1 MFDFLKKRKALRFGE
16 IAVKKGLADKDQIS
30 EALSE
35 QDEFA
40 RTHKIH
46 KEIGAILTEKG
57 VLEPKDVEKILEEQR
72 ARTSLLAW
80 ISELFHLSR

>member
-1 MFDFLKKRKALRFGE
+1 MFDFIKKRKALRFGE
-16 IAVKKGLADKDQIS
+16 IAVKNGLADKGQIS

-35 QDEFA
+35 QEEFA

-57 VLEPKDVEKILEEQR
+57 ILGPKDVEKILEEQR
-72 ARTSLLAW
+72 SHASLLAW